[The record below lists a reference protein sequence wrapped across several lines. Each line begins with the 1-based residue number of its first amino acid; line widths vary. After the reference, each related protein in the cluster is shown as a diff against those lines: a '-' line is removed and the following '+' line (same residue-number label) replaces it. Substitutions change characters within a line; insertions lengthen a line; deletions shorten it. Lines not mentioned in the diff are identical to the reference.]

1 MNDDRGGE
9 GSLIERTSLRPF
21 LVVTVPVPSAGGFN
35 IRKVKNVSLLVQDE
49 EHVYIQNAFCGLGVR

>member
-21 LVVTVPVPSAGGFN
+21 LVVTVPSTGVFN

-49 EHVYIQNAFCGLGVR
+49 ERVHKMRFAAWE